1 MEYIK
6 DWKPFDYELWATGY
20 GLFYPGSRK
29 DDSMSIYWRGLVLA
43 FILLILLGC
52 AGGKSTRWGH
62 FHGNLTSQ
70 GNQPVDSGFALS
82 SNWIS
87 KPYRITS
94 SSPVIGSDFQNRE
107 IIYVGTADG
116 MLVALRSEDGREKW
130 KKTQGISG
138 SETRIISSP
147 SVSDE
152 HNIYVISNRK
162 VGDKRFRS
170 TLHKIDQ
177 FSNQRWSYTFPGN
190 GFVGGSPKVVSMQKE
205 ALIFVYLAVGGVE
218 DSQGELFVLRDEGR
232 RAQLADR
239 KSLATCRYDLT
250 ASGSDLDDLFDFYE
264 DTWNLVG
271 SFPPVSD
278 EKGVVLPNRFIDP
291 TVAVVAGREKPLIAI
306 ADNLCSIGAF
316 EWDGTGLSVLWRQ
329 EHSFEKHSSAAV
341 SANGLMVFGR
351 QDGKVQACDV
361 ETGVT
366 MWEYDAGQPV
376 FATPG
381 IAAEKFIFVVSKD
394 HIQVL
399 NISDGTL
406 VHDDKSSFKLPLLG
420 VTHSSPALA
429 ANRVYVST
437 FEMLTVTYDLKTR
450 GHDTNFHGNGLSSVA
465 IGPDGAVYGVASDG
479 TIHKYAGTE

>member
-1 MEYIK
+1 MG
-6 DWKPFDYELWATGY
+6 YELQAMGF
-20 GLFYPGSRK
+20 FYQGSRK
-29 DDSMSIYWRGLVLA
+29 DGSMGIYWRRLVLA
-43 FILLILLGC
+43 FTLLALLGC
-52 AGGKSTRWGH
+52 VGGKSTRWGH
-62 FHGNLTSQ
+62 FHGNLPSQ

-82 SNWIS
+82 SSWNS

-94 SSPVIGSDFQNRE
+94 SSPVIGSDFQDRE

-116 MLVALRSEDGREKW
+116 MLVALRSEDGSEKW
-130 KKTQGISG
+130 KKSLDPVG

-147 SVSDE
+147 SVSDQR
-152 HNIYVISNRK
+152 NIYVISNRK
-162 VGDKRFRS
+162 VADGRFRS
-170 TLHKIDQ
+170 RLHKIDQ
-177 FSNQRWSYTFPGN
+177 FSHQRWSYTFPDN
-190 GFVGGSPKVVSMQKE
+190 GFASGSPKVVAAQNE
-205 ALIFVYLAVGGVE
+205 TLVFVYLSVGMAE

-232 RAQLADR
+232 RVQLADR
-239 KSLATCRYDLT
+239 KSLANCRYSPSD
-250 ASGSDLDDLFDFYE
+250 SGSGPDDLFDFYE

-271 SFPPVSD
+271 SFPPFSD
-278 EKGVVLPNRFIDP
+278 EKGVVLRDRFIDP
-291 TVAVVAGREKPLIAI
+291 TVAVVADREKPLIAI

-316 EWDGTGLSVLWRQ
+316 EWDGTSLSLLWRR

-351 QDGKVQACDV
+351 QDGKVQAYDV

-381 IAAEKFIFVVSKD
+381 IAAEKYVFVVSKD

-420 VTHSSPALA
+420 VTHTSPAVA

-450 GHDTNFHGNGLSSVA
+450 VHDTNFHGNGLSSVA

>member
-1 MEYIK
+1 MSYR
-6 DWKPFDYELWATGY
+6 LWA
-20 GLFYPGSRK
+20 FFDQGSRK
-29 DDSMSIYWRGLVLA
+29 DDSMGIYWRRLVLA
-43 FILLILLGC
+43 FTLLALLGC
-52 AGGKSTRWGH
+52 AGGQSTQWGH
-62 FHGNLTSQ
+62 FHGNLPSQ
-70 GNQPVDSGFALS
+70 GNQLVDSGFALS
-82 SNWIS
+82 SSWIS
-87 KPYRITS
+87 KSYRITS
-94 SSPVIGSDFQNRE
+94 SSPVIGSDFQDRE
-107 IIYVGTADG
+107 VIYVGTADG
-116 MLVALRSEDGREKW
+116 MLVALRSEDGSEKW
-130 KKTQGISG
+130 KKPLDPAGSG
-138 SETRIISSP
+138 PRIISSP
-147 SVSDE
+147 SVSDQR
-152 HNIYVISNRK
+152 NIYVISNRK
-162 VGDKRFRS
+162 VGDGQFRS

-177 FSNQRWSYTFPGN
+177 FSHQRWSYTFPDN
-190 GFVGGSPKVVSMQKE
+190 GFAGGSPKVMATQKE
-205 ALIFVYLAVGGVE
+205 TLIFVYLSVGMVE
-218 DSQGELFVLRDEGR
+218 DGQGELFVLRDEGSR
-232 RAQLADR
+232 VQLADH
-239 KSLATCRYDLT
+239 KSLAICRYSPSD
-250 ASGSDLDDLFDFYE
+250 SGSGLDELFDFYE

-278 EKGVVLPNRFIDP
+278 EKGVVLPDRFIDP
-291 TVAVVAGREKPLIAI
+291 TVAVVADREKPLIAI

-316 EWDGTGLSVLWRQ
+316 EWDGTSLSVLWRQ
-329 EHSFEKHSSAAV
+329 EHRFEKHSSAAV

-381 IAAEKFIFVVSKD
+381 IAAEQFVFVVSKD

-406 VHDDKSSFKLPLLG
+406 VHDNKSSFKLPLLG
-420 VTHSSPALA
+420 VTHTSPAVS

-465 IGPDGAVYGVASDG
+465 IGRDGAVYGVASDG

>member
-1 MEYIK
+1 
-6 DWKPFDYELWATGY
+6 
-20 GLFYPGSRK
+20 
-29 DDSMSIYWRGLVLA
+29 MSIYWRKLFLVC
-43 FILLILLGC
+43 ILMILIGC
-52 AGGKSTRWGH
+52 AGGKPTRWGQ
-62 FHGNLTSQ
+62 FHGNLPSQ
-70 GNQPVDSGFALS
+70 GIQQIDSGFALS
-82 SNWIS
+82 SSWIS

-94 SSPVIGSDFQNRE
+94 SSPVIGSDFQDRE
-107 IIYVGTADG
+107 IIYIGTADG
-116 MLVALRSEDGREKW
+116 MLLALRSEDGSEKW
-130 KKTQGISG
+130 IKPLGAAG

-147 SVSDE
+147 SVSDQR
-152 HNIYVISNRK
+152 NIYVIANRK
-162 VGDKRFRS
+162 VGDGRFKS

-177 FSNQRWSYTFPGN
+177 FSNLRWSYTFPDN
-190 GFVGGSPKVVSMQKE
+190 GFATGSPKVMAVQKE
-205 ALIFVYLAVGGVE
+205 TLIFVYLSVGMVE
-218 DSQGELFVLRDEGR
+218 DIQGELFVLRDEDSR
-232 RAQLADR
+232 VQLVDR
-239 KSLATCRYDLT
+239 KSLATCRYDLSDGK
-250 ASGSDLDDLFDFYE
+250 SGLDDLFDFYE
-264 DTWNLVG
+264 DTWNLAG

-278 EKGVVLPNRFIDP
+278 EKGVVLPDRFIDP

-351 QDGKVQACDV
+351 RDGKVQAYDV
-361 ETGVT
+361 ETGVK
-366 MWEYDAGQPV
+366 MWVYDAGQPV

-381 IAAEKFIFVVSKD
+381 IAAEKFVFVVSKD

-406 VHDDKSSFKLPLLG
+406 VQDDKSTGKLPLLG
-420 VTHSSPALA
+420 VTHTSPAVT

-437 FEMLTVTYDLKTR
+437 LEMLTVTYDLKTR

-479 TIHKYAGTE
+479 TIHKYAGTQ